1 MVIPIRVGDPEMIE
15 FKRVLLLSGNHRANY
30 ANDFFFF
37 SRCEEYSYFVF
48 SRGRREFQSAISFFL
63 SFFLFFM
70 IIRKRSSRKIKF
82 Q

>member
-1 MVIPIRVGDPEMIE
+1 MFMRCVIRLEMVIPIFRVGDPEMIE

-37 SRCEEYSYFVF
+37 SRCAEYSYFVF

-63 SFFLFFM
+63 SFFSL
-70 IIRKRSSRKIKF
+70 
-82 Q
+82 